1 MTARPEPRAVPLQ
14 SLVRAGVVRRAS
26 TTVAGSGV
34 SGEGPGRR
42 WAGSAGV
49 ATPRWD
55 LDEVAGRLVDL
66 APSASTRARAEGELV
81 TRPGATLAL
90 ATALLAD
97 AQRRREPVAW
107 ITPPGS
113 TFHPP
118 DVAEH
123 GVDLA
128 ALPVIRVLSQR
139 QAWQAADEL
148 LRCGAF
154 GLLVL
159 DGCSVDAMP
168 LAVQVRLSGLAR
180 QHDVA
185 VVCVALEDAAVR
197 RRRGAG
203 MRGRARREPSSPSS
217 NPSSIATS
225 TGSLA
230 SLRLAASIERLPN
243 PSSDPGAPFRCRLE
257 ATKDRRRSRGWQL
270 ALRAAA
276 PAGVG

>member
-1 MTARPEPRAVPLQ
+1 MTARPEPRSVPLQ

-26 TTVAGSGV
+26 TPVAGSGA
-34 SGEGPGRR
+34 SGDGPGRR

-49 ATPRWD
+49 AAPRWD

-66 APSASTRARAEGELV
+66 APSAPTRAAAEGVLA

-118 DVAEH
+118 DMAEH

-197 RRRGAG
+197 RRQGAG
-203 MRGRARREPSSPSS
+203 MRGRARREPSAPSS
-217 NPSSIATS
+217 EATP

-230 SLRLAASIERLPN
+230 SLRLAASIERLSN
-243 PSSDPGAPFRCRLE
+243 PSADPDAPFRCHLE
-257 ATKDRRRSRGWQL
+257 ATKDRRRSRGWQIT
-270 ALRAAA
+270 LRAAA